1 MKNKVIGLG
10 KVGCGIA
17 TEFEKYPE
25 YRVYKIGTDLEARG
39 NFHSHLIIQ
48 EQDNIQSYENNF
60 DAIDAE
66 AYLESIKPN
75 DEVLFIVEGGDPI
88 AGIVLSLL
96 EKIKNTKISILYVCP
111 DPDIISLV
119 QKRDHKIVFNILQE
133 YTRSGLFER
142 IHLINRSKVEELIGD
157 VSISEYEKSVYHFI
171 AYSVATTNY
180 FDNSASV
187 LESKTLPT
195 KISRISTFGIT
206 SLDKPAEIRFLYP
219 LEEERNAHFYFGI
232 PHESL
237 ATDNELMRKIKTQMK
252 NFSKDGV
259 DTGFSVHS
267 TDLERA
273 IVLCSFH
280 TSKIQSE
287 RT

>member
-17 TEFEKYPE
+17 LEFEKYPE
-25 YRVYKIGTDLEARG
+25 YRVYRIGTDLESRG
-39 NFHSHLIIQ
+39 NFHTHLIIE
-48 EQDNIQSYENNF
+48 EQDNIQDYEEKF
-60 DAIDAE
+60 DSIDVE
-66 AYLESIKPN
+66 AYLETIKSG

-88 AGIVLSLL
+88 SGTILSLL

-111 DPDIISLV
+111 DPDISSLI

-133 YTRSGLFER
+133 YARSGLFQR
-142 IHLINRSKVEELIGD
+142 MYLVNRSKVEELIGD
-157 VSISEYEKSVYHFI
+157 VSIAEYEKSVYNFV
-171 AYSVATTNY
+171 AYMVAMTKY
-180 FDNSASV
+180 FDNSGSI
-187 LESKTLPT
+187 LESKNAPVN
-195 KISRISTFGIT
+195 IARISTFGVT
-206 SLDKPAEIRFLYP
+206 SLDKSAEIRFLYP
-219 LEEERNAHFYFGI
+219 IEDEKNAHFYFGI
-232 PHESL
+232 PDELL

-267 TDLERA
+267 TDLERT

-280 TSKIQSE
+280 ASKIQG
-287 RT
+287 